1 VRKKQQ
7 KQSKAGAT
15 CATEPEINLGASYE
29 GMSIVMPPS
38 AMPPSAPPINPNF
51 DVKQTWSTPV
61 QSKVDAKLNEQTDAS
76 LNSNKQMEPEEN
88 LGATYEGISIVP
100 PSVPQNNPAFDVK
113 QIMREPNPYPVIKNK
128 IPELARALL
137 DLPDCSVWIHEK
149 QLCSI
154 INMPSGNT
162 FGQQHSL
169 SCLLGWMENSYCAI
183 NEKVKRRA
191 LAEFSR
197 EKSGYHVSY
206 HYYGRAESFPAG
218 SLDQDPKYSIP
229 RWFRIGEPRTD
240 VATQV
245 EIVEKLICKAR
256 DLPGKIAA
264 VMWSSY
270 ISFFDHG
277 LLRYDP
283 DGYGYVEFPDI
294 AYEFRARDI
303 WPEVTFDGVTG
314 FNCDARRRRGRALT
328 LGELEQIEYHLRLM
342 MAASNKSERFVLKN
356 GINTQ
361 GRPIWY
367 ANQEHGASCFKPL
380 IFIHLDGFFSTSIHY
395 YFII

>member
-1 VRKKQQ
+1 VSSSYAYALFFLNKVRKKQQ

-245 EIVEKLICKAR
+245 EIVEKLIGELR
-256 DLPGKIAA
+256 VLPERVTA
-264 VMWSSY
+264 VRWNNH
-270 ISFFDHG
+270 ISFFEHG
-277 LLRYDP
+277 VQRYGA
-283 DGYGYVEFPDI
+283 DGYMGMLIFSTLHTNSELFGQMSPSMWNTSPIKLLDSTEADHSNWV
-294 AYEFRARDI
+294 I
-303 WPEVTFDGVTG
+303 W
-314 FNCDARRRRGRALT
+314 
-328 LGELEQIEYHLRLM
+328 
-342 MAASNKSERFVLKN
+342 NKS
-356 GINTQ
+356 
-361 GRPIWY
+361 
-367 ANQEHGASCFKPL
+367 
-380 IFIHLDGFFSTSIHY
+380 STICNW
-395 YFII
+395 